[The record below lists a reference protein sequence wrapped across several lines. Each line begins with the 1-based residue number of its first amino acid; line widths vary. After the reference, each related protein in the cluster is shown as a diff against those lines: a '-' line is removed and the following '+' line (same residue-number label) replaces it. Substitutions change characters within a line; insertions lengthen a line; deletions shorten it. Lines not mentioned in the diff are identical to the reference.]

1 MVTRPLSVVT
11 IDIDSRRI
19 SLTCALELRALF
31 SGGENVS
38 KPRKLSRRT
47 SAGLFASVMAASAVT
62 VAGGAATASA
72 APDTPSTPVEVLG
85 SHDAKLLA
93 EAEATKA
100 ETVTLIV
107 ATEQDEAKEVAADLT
122 ELGAAVTDKYD
133 TIGYVLATVPTSKVI
148 KAATLPGV
156 AAVDLDETI
165 QLTDPRPVTNG
176 QQAAKQGS
184 TLSGPGDDTR
194 ADNPY
199 LPAGETGAVKFVDQ
213 NPEWD
218 GRGITIGIMDSG
230 VDLDHPALQQTTTG
244 DRKIVDW
251 VTATH
256 PFEDATWRP
265 MITEV
270 TGPSFESA
278 GATWTAPAGSYHFN
292 VFREQITAGSEVGGD
307 VNRDGD
313 TTDEWGVLYDPATN
327 DILIDVDLDG
337 DFTDETVMRPYQE
350 KFDVGHFGTDDPA
363 TTVRE
368 QLPFVV
374 EFREDVDTTPVGGP
388 GLVDYVNIGIVS
400 DAHGSHVAGITA
412 ANDMFGNEVFDGA
425 APGAQLVSSRACSWG
440 GGCTYSALTSGMA
453 DLVINRGVD
462 VVNMSIGGLPAL
474 NDGDN
479 ARAELYNN
487 LITTYGVQLI
497 ISAGNSGP
505 GLNTVGDPSV
515 AQHVVSVAASVSK
528 DTWLANY
535 GSVVRTKNA
544 LFNFSSRGPREDG
557 GTKPNVAA
565 PGAAISTTPLWQAGS
580 PVPEAGYSLPPGYG
594 MFNGTS
600 MASPQAA
607 GATALLLSAAR
618 ATDRGVTPQMLRRAL
633 YSSAKPIK
641 DVPTYGQGYGMV
653 DVSGAWKLL
662 RKGVQTRSY
671 TSVAPVCTVLS
682 DQLGTPDR
690 GTGVYNR
697 CAAGEGGHRID
708 QKKTYRVKITR
719 TSGPTGTVKHD
730 IALRGN
736 DGTFQ
741 APKSVKLPLNR
752 TVTVPVVARPDAGA
766 HGAIMTVDDPAT
778 NTIDFE
784 VSLVVVAS
792 NDTRKPDF
800 SFSAE
805 GSVDRNGFESYFV
818 TVPPGTEALQ
828 LNLGG
833 IATGSQT
840 RFIAFNPYGVPT
852 ESTSSRV
859 CFTNYSDPDIC
870 NPQERDYQNPLPG
883 VWQIEV
889 ESRRTSPSLNNPYQL
904 TARIQGVAFEPAM
917 VELPAVD
924 AGTPTPVEWS
934 VTNTYGPVTVT
945 GQGGPLASVHT
956 DRPTVAEGAAQE
968 FLVEVPADAAEFA
981 ARIGN
986 PANAG
991 ADLDLYVYRGTE
1003 LLGSSADGD
1012 SEEAVTLSEPAAG
1025 TYRIVVEGYAVDGLG
1040 GSTAY
1045 DYRDSFSAPALGSL
1059 SAPSTPLALGHGA
1072 TDAFSGTVTA
1082 LAGPAAG
1089 RELQGELTVVTAEGA
1104 VVGRSAVAIG
1114 SVN

>member
-1 MVTRPLSVVT
+1 M
-11 IDIDSRRI
+11 
-19 SLTCALELRALF
+19 
-31 SGGENVS
+31 S
-38 KPRKLSRRT
+38 KPRNLSRRT

-62 VAGGAATASA
+62 VAGGATTASA
-72 APDTPSTPVEVLG
+72 EPATPTTPVEVLG

-93 EAEATKA
+93 EAEAKKA
-100 ETVTLIV
+100 DTVTLIV
-107 ATEQDEAKEVAADLT
+107 STEEDEAKEVAGDLT
-122 ELGAAVTDKYD
+122 GLGATVTERYD
-133 TIGYVLATVPTSKVI
+133 SIGYVLATVPTGKVI
-148 KAATLPGV
+148 EAATLPGV

-165 QLTDPRPVTNG
+165 QLSDPRPVTNG

-199 LPAGETGAVKFVDQ
+199 MPSGEIGAVKFVDQ

-230 VDLDHPALQQTTTG
+230 VDLDHPALQHTTTG
-244 DRKIVDW
+244 ERKIVDW

-270 TGPSFESA
+270 TGPAFESA
-278 GATWTAPAGSYHFN
+278 GVTWTAPEGTYRFN
-292 VFREQITAGSEVGGD
+292 TFREVITTGSELLGD

-350 KFDVGHFGTDDPA
+350 RFDIGHFGTDEPSTA
-363 TTVRE
+363 VRE

-412 ANDMFGNEVFDGA
+412 ANDMLGNEVFDGA
-425 APGAQLVSSRACSWG
+425 APGAKIVSSRACSWG
-440 GGCTYSALTSGMA
+440 GGCTFAALTTGMA

-462 VVNMSIGGLPAL
+462 VINMSIGGLPAL
-474 NDGDN
+474 NDGNN

-487 LITTYGVQLI
+487 LITTYGVQLV
-497 ISAGNSGP
+497 ISGGNSGP

-515 AQHVVSVAASVSK
+515 AQNVVSVAASISK

-557 GTKPNVAA
+557 GIKPNVAA
-565 PGAAISTTPLWQAGS
+565 PGSAISTIPLWQAGS

-607 GATALLLSAAR
+607 GAAALLLSAAR

-641 DVPTYGQGYGMV
+641 NVPTYGQGYGMV
-653 DVSGAWKLL
+653 NVPNAWKLL

-671 TSVAPVCTVLS
+671 TSEAPVCTVLS
-682 DQLGTPDR
+682 DQLGTPNR
-690 GTGVYNR
+690 GTGVHNR
-697 CAAGEGGHRID
+697 CAAGEGGHRIGK
-708 QKKTYRVKITR
+708 KKTYRVKITR
-719 TSGPTGTVKHD
+719 TSGPTGTIKHN

-736 DGTFQ
+736 DGTFR
-741 APKSVKLPLNR
+741 APKSVALPLNR
-752 TVTVPVVARPDAGA
+752 TVTVTVVAQPDAGA

-784 VSLVVVAS
+784 VSLVVVAA
-792 NDTRKPDF
+792 NDTRKPNF

-805 GSVDRNGFESYFV
+805 GSVNRNGTTSYFV
-818 TVPPGTEALQ
+818 TVPPGTGALQ
-828 LNLGG
+828 VNLDG

-859 CFTNYSDPDIC
+859 CFTNYSDPDTC
-870 NPQERDYQNPLPG
+870 KPQERDYQSPTPG
-883 VWQIEV
+883 VWEIQV

-904 TARIQGVAFEPAM
+904 TARIQGVAFEPA
-917 VELPAVD
+917 VVDLPAVD
-924 AGTPTPVEWS
+924 AGAATPVEWS
-934 VTNTYGPVTVT
+934 LTNTFGPVTVT

-956 DRPTVAEGAAQE
+956 ERPTIAEGAAEE
-968 FLVEVPADAAEFA
+968 FFVEVPADAAEFT

-986 PANAG
+986 PANAA
-991 ADLDLYVYRGTE
+991 ADLDLYVFRGTS

-1012 SEEAVTLSEPAAG
+1012 SEEAVTLTNPAPG
-1025 TYRIVVEGYAVDGLG
+1025 TYRVVVEGYSVDGVG

-1045 DYRDSFSAPALGSL
+1045 DYLDSFSAAALGTL
-1059 SAPSTPLALGHGA
+1059 SAPSSPLALGSGD
-1072 TDAFSGTVTA
+1072 TGSLTGTVTA
-1082 LAGPAAG
+1082 QGGPAAG
-1089 RELQGELTVVTAEGA
+1089 RELQGELTLVTSEGA
-1104 VVGRSAVAIG
+1104 VVGRGAVAIG